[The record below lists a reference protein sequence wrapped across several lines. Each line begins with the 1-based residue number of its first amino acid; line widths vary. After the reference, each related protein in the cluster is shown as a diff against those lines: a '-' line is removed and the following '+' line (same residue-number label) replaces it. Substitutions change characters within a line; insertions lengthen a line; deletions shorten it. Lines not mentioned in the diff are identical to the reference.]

1 LRRAEPG
8 EPTVLKD
15 MFSRSFLA
23 VDRPGVAMS
32 APPSQPVRRCGR
44 ITTSGVPKSKMV
56 VSADSSSMIVPSIV
70 LKMNGKILKFESG
83 FHANF

>member
-23 VDRPGVAMS
+23 VERPGVAMS

-56 VSADSSSMIVPSIV
+56 VSPDSSMIAMYKLP
-70 LKMNGKILKFESG
+70 NGKILQIEKG
-83 FHANF
+83 C

>member
-1 LRRAEPG
+1 MRRAEPG

-23 VDRPGVAMS
+23 VERPGVAMS

-44 ITTSGVPKSKMV
+44 ITTSGVPKMV
-56 VSADSSSMIVPSIV
+56 VSPVRV
-70 LKMNGKILKFESG
+70 LKQAYFQYYFVK
-83 FHANF
+83 

>member
-23 VDRPGVAMS
+23 VERPGVAMS

-56 VSADSSSMIVPSIV
+56 VSPDSSMIAKLP
-70 LKMNGKILKFESG
+70 NGKILQIEK
-83 FHANF
+83 AC